1 MKGKRVDERLWGE
14 MQKVIAVFVVIQ
26 NLFLVGALV
35 YQKITGNVSWS
46 EVMDFNNPLFMAAF
60 IFLVPFM
67 LITVMYETKNNDED
81 RHSHVKTAVVSM
93 FVGVVVALGLFMMD
107 GQMGWANWLIVL
119 VAAAFNFIYQEFINF
134 FRFK

>member
-60 IFLVPFM
+60 IL
-67 LITVMYETKNNDED
+67 
-81 RHSHVKTAVVSM
+81 
-93 FVGVVVALGLFMMD
+93 
-107 GQMGWANWLIVL
+107 L
-119 VAAAFNFIYQEFINF
+119 VAVKVI
-134 FRFK
+134 